1 MDSNLLTPKKM
12 LKNSDSYMF
21 QAEKYSIQ
29 DLKTASR
36 SPSLEETES
45 TQNKISR
52 KTLRGRKEKMPLPKD
67 KLKCEVCLEFSDFS
81 KEDLISCSS
90 CKCLFHKSCYDQFE
104 IYEKTSYKCIRC
116 AYSLKLNKP
125 INDYTCFICGIS
137 NGVLSLNTVTK
148 CFYHKICVDLLNEFK
163 GLSEEEIC
171 KENIRKWR
179 YKNSCRYCGEKLS
192 KSKAVIKCKNPK
204 CKEYYH
210 IPCAIEKG
218 MIFDLKFMKK
228 YYDVT
233 TNDEIPFNCSNHNKK
248 ISFMYKTHV
257 MNNSNDNIYKN
268 NIFKNDFMLCEN
280 DVNDGRKTFFDVFED
295 FEEKN
300 EKNEDEK
307 IKKNYIFKTSK
318 ILPIIDEEN
327 INEKNDVI
335 FPLEN
340 EKDNKKDKE
349 LYSKKNNDENMDIDD
364 SFENNNNNVFK
375 LDFEKIKDNDND
387 IKAEN
392 LGFYDGMCDEA
403 NYNNF
408 CGINANL
415 PGLNNNNSFLIN
427 RQNSF
432 ESLPFNI

>member
-1 MDSNLLTPKKM
+1 MDSNLITPKKT

-21 QAEKYSIQ
+21 QTEKYSLQ

-52 KTLRGRKEKMPLPKD
+52 KTLRGRKEKIPLPKD

-90 CKCLFHKSCYDQFE
+90 CKCLFHKSCYNQFE
-104 IYEKTSYKCIRC
+104 IYENTSFKCIRC
-116 AYSLKLNKP
+116 AYALKLNKS
-125 INDYTCFICGIS
+125 INDYTCFICGNS
-137 NGVLSLNTVTK
+137 NGVLSINISTK
-148 CFYHKICVDLLNEFK
+148 CFYHQLCVDLLNEFK
-163 GLSEEEIC
+163 GLNGEEIC
-171 KENIRKWR
+171 KDNIRKWR

-218 MIFDLKFMKK
+218 MIFDLKYMKK
-228 YYDVT
+228 YYGVT
-233 TNDEIPFNCSNHNKK
+233 RNDDIPFNCSNHNKK

-257 MNNSNDNIYKN
+257 MNNSNDNIFKN

-280 DVNDGRKTFFDVFED
+280 DGTKTFFDVFED

-307 IKKNYIFKTSK
+307 MKKNYIFKTSK
-318 ILPIIDEEN
+318 LLPIIDEEN
-327 INEKNDVI
+327 INEKNDGI

-340 EKDNKKDKE
+340 EKDNEKDIEKD
-349 LYSKKNNDENMDIDD
+349 LNKNNDENMDIDD

-387 IKAEN
+387 NKTDNIC
-392 LGFYDGMCDEA
+392 FYRDMCDDDH
-403 NYNNF
+403 YHNF
-408 CGINANL
+408 GGINSNL
-415 PGLNNNNSFLIN
+415 PGFNNNNNSFLIN

-432 ESLPFNI
+432 DSLPFNV

>member
-1 MDSNLLTPKKM
+1 MDSNLITPKKS

-36 SPSLEETES
+36 SPSLEETEC
-45 TQNKISR
+45 TPNKISR
-52 KTLRGRKEKMPLPKD
+52 KTLRGRKEKIPLPKD
-67 KLKCEVCLEFSDFS
+67 KLKCEICLEFSDFS
-81 KEDLISCSS
+81 KEDLISCST
-90 CKCLFHKSCYDQFE
+90 CKCLFHKSCYEQFE
-104 IYEKTSYKCIRC
+104 IYENKSYKCIRC
-116 AYSLKLNKP
+116 ACAVKLNKSL
-125 INDYTCFICGIS
+125 NDYTCFICGNS
-137 NGVLSLNTVTK
+137 NGVLSVNIATK
-148 CFYHKICVDLLNEFK
+148 CFYHKLCVYLLNEFK
-163 GLSEEEIC
+163 GLNREEIC

-179 YKNSCRYCGEKLS
+179 YKNSCRYCGEKLT

-228 YYDVT
+228 YYGVN
-233 TNDEIPFNCSNHNKK
+233 TNDEIPFNCSNHNKR
-248 ISFMYKTHV
+248 ISFLYKTHI
-257 MNNSNDNIYKN
+257 MNNSNDNICKN

-280 DVNDGRKTFFDVFED
+280 DGTKTFFDVFED

-307 IKKNYIFKTSK
+307 MKKNYIFKTSK
-318 ILPIIDEEN
+318 LLPIIDEEN
-327 INEKNDVI
+327 INEKNDGI

-340 EKDNKKDKE
+340 EKDNEKDIEKD
-349 LYSKKNNDENMDIDD
+349 LNKNNDENMDIDD

-375 LDFEKIKDNDND
+375 LDFEKLKDNDND
-387 IKAEN
+387 YDNKAGD
-392 LGFYDGMCDEA
+392 LCFYSDICDDDH
-403 NYNNF
+403 YHNN
-408 CGINANL
+408 CGINDNL
-415 PGLNNNNSFLIN
+415 PGFNNNISFLIN

-432 ESLPFNI
+432 DSLPFNI